1 MPGETPSSPPSGLD
15 AVTLNFLNEDCARMM
30 ALYADAMNSI
40 QSVFNFYLTFVSA
53 VVGGVILIVQTDGSL
68 LLLVGLLFFAALVG
82 TVYLSALSGRY
93 GRAERYAYAVDT
105 IRRYLIEMQGVQVP
119 PLYDSFMA
127 GQQRAPQ
134 GPLAHVYLLFPTG
147 TYALFIGS
155 MNSLSLSIVTWLLL
169 VLAGTTF
176 GQALAAGLLVFVLTL
191 SVANVYSHLVID
203 RFGARVD
210 IYQWG
215 DLPAWAAAR

>member
-1 MPGETPSSPPSGLD
+1 
-15 AVTLNFLNEDCARMM
+15 MM
-30 ALYADAMNSI
+30 ALYSEAIGGI

-53 VVGGVILIVQTDGSL
+53 VVGGVILIVQTGGSL

-105 IRRYLIEMQGVQVP
+105 IRRYLIQMQGVQVP
-119 PLYDSFMA
+119 PLYDSFLT
-127 GQQRAPQ
+127 GRQRAPT
-134 GPLAHVYLLFPTG
+134 GPLARLYILFPTG

-155 MNSLSLSIVTWLLL
+155 VNSLALSIVTWLLL
-169 VLAGTTF
+169 VAAGTTF
-176 GQALAAGLLVFVLTL
+176 GQALGAALLVFLLTL
-191 SVANVYSHLVID
+191 SIANVYSHLVID
-203 RFGARVD
+203 RFGARVN

-215 DLPAWAAAR
+215 DLPAWASAR